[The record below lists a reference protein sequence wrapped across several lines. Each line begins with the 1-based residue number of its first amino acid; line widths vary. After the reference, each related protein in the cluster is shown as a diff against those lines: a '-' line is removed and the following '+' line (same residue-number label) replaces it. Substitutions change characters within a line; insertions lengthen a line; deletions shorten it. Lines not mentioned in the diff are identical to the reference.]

1 MSWSRRR
8 LLGHLGLGALGAVAA
23 CARPVAPSPGDGDK
37 LAAPTPTAPPRP
49 TTRPLPRRAD
59 VLVVGAG
66 LAGLRAHALLRTKG
80 KSSFVLEARERVGGR
95 VLTRRVGGTP
105 IELGATS
112 LYDVSDDPLV
122 ARAREGQLR
131 LESLAGRTRVFSVAG
146 EERSLSS
153 HQERVERLFD
163 LLALARTKS
172 DPSQPVRD
180 ALESIIGRTRRDRD
194 RLGIEQALT
203 TEIELLHAA
212 DATELAL
219 GALDEGGS
227 EDRPRLRVVGGL
239 DQLVAQL
246 ARGADVRLGQVVQA
260 IRLTQE
266 GVEVETHQGQFQG
279 RAVIVTL
286 PLGVLKARAVR
297 FEPAL
302 PEDVQGAIDRLGMG
316 GLTKVVARFPRR
328 FWPRDVD
335 RLARTPALEERGQWA
350 LAEDVSAPEAPWLS
364 FVNAGRFA
372 RELERLPER
381 VLAERVHAT
390 LREMFGAD
398 APAPLEVVKS
408 TWNDDPYARGALSFL
423 AAGATLEDRITLSR
437 PIEGRVVLA
446 GEATSVEAPAT
457 VHGAYL
463 SAQQAVDDVVAALA
477 EEGRRRAKEALD
489 TP

>member
-1 MSWSRRR
+1 
-8 LLGHLGLGALGAVAA
+8 VAA
-23 CARPVAPSPGDGDK
+23 CARPAAPPPGDGADK
-37 LAAPTPTAPPRP
+37 LASTPPAPAPRKAA
-49 TTRPLPRRAD
+49 RPLPRRAD

-80 KSSFVLEARERVGGR
+80 LSSIVLEARDRVGGR
-95 VLTRRVGGTP
+95 VLTRRVGGAA
-105 IELGATS
+105 IELGATA
-112 LYDVSDDPLV
+112 LHDVAGDPLL

-131 LESLAGRTRVFSVAG
+131 LEALGARTRVFSVPG

-153 HQERVERLFD
+153 HEERVERLFD

-172 DPSQPVRD
+172 DPSHPVRD

-194 RLGIEQALT
+194 RVGIEQALA

-219 GALDEGGS
+219 GALDEGESG
-227 EDRPRLRVVGGL
+227 ERARLRVVGGL

-246 ARGADVRLGQVVQA
+246 AGGADVRLGHVVQA
-260 IRLTQE
+260 VRLGKD
-266 GVEVETHQGQFQG
+266 GVEVSTSQGSFQG

-286 PLGVLKARAVR
+286 PIGVLKARVVR

-302 PEDVQGAIDRLGMG
+302 PDEVQGAIDRLGMG

-335 RLARTPALEERGQWA
+335 RLARTPALDERGQWA
-350 LAEDVSAPEAPWLS
+350 LAEDVSTPEAAWLS
-364 FVNAGRFA
+364 FMNAGRFA
-372 RELERLPER
+372 RELERLPEP
-381 VLAERVHAT
+381 VLAERVHT
-390 LREMFGAD
+390 TVREMFGAD

-408 TWNDDPYARGALSFL
+408 TWNNDPYARGALSFL
-423 AAGATLEDRITLSR
+423 AAGATLEDRTELSR
-437 PIEGRVVLA
+437 PIEGRLVLA

-457 VHGAYL
+457 LHGAYL
-463 SAQQAVDDVVAALA
+463 SAQQAVDDIVAALA
-477 EEGRRRAKEALD
+477 EEERRRAKEALD